1 MFSKNLFYKCTF
13 SLFFVLV
20 TSSAHALNLDE
31 AKISG
36 LVGEQTNG
44 YLAAVIFQPTPEV
57 LSLVNDINGK
67 RKEAYQ
73 NIAQKNGTAL
83 AEVEKLAAEKAFEK
97 TLSGHYLKVNG
108 QWMKK

>member
-1 MFSKNLFYKCTF
+1 MLSRNLFYKCTF
-13 SLFFVLV
+13 LLFFILT

-31 AKISG
+31 AKSSG

-44 YLAAVIFQPTPEV
+44 YLAAVTSQPSPEV

-73 NIAQKNGTAL
+73 NIAKKNGTAL
-83 AEVEKLAAEKAFEK
+83 AEVEKLAAEKAIEK
-97 TLSGHYLKVNG
+97 TLPGHYLKING